1 MSKEFVHAILLNFQT
16 QYNDCSEI
24 FNALKISG
32 YVQGVEIYKSSR
44 YSLSSHEKSSDWI
57 NVLPMPLQLAPAL
70 PLPMHLP
77 LPMEMDPV
85 FMTFFRS
92 ATAAFIG
99 RTSGP

>member
-32 YVQGVEIYKSSR
+32 YVQGVEIYKSSW

-57 NVLPMPLQLAPAL
+57 IVLYIAL
-70 PLPMHLP
+70 S
-77 LPMEMDPV
+77 
-85 FMTFFRS
+85 F
-92 ATAAFIG
+92 
-99 RTSGP
+99 

>member
-32 YVQGVEIYKSSR
+32 YVQGVEIYKSSW

-57 NVLPMPLQLAPAL
+57 NVLQSLEIQLKTGNLANFHCKSYFASHPIL
-70 PLPMHLP
+70 N
-77 LPMEMDPV
+77 
-85 FMTFFRS
+85 
-92 ATAAFIG
+92 
-99 RTSGP
+99 